1 MHVYP
6 FCPAATVISILAILF
21 HTVGVFVLSALTW
34 ALLAAWTGSVIYA
47 LLLHIV
53 SHPWLGSEAL
63 VESLVIFHFVIAAL
77 LACCTLIYVTSQWQ
91 MDSVHWMR
99 VVVLSVL
106 PFFISLIAY
115 LPVLF
120 RFPGEIFTDYCLP
133 GSLTPNPTSPAW
145 FSYAHAML
153 PRLNSTTATTNST
166 SNGGSVTS
174 TLAQYISPDLLAS
187 LIQAQIN
194 TDRSRTARSPDL
206 NAYPQICPA
215 TFNPTCVVR
224 ESLLTRLFIK
234 INPFA
239 LFIAYLA
246 AIWLWTKSFPF
257 FIRLKESIIQ
267 EVALYEEIGFFGF
280 VTFHW
285 NRLNVPLALAM
296 LWTCKL
302 TMVVLMGPEMWPVVP
317 DQPTS
322 VLMNLNVTAVRDFI
336 QPPANRSE
344 LAKLWNRIYVG
355 AIVHGSETWFD
366 VFGAATFFSGIA
378 TVVVHVL
385 VYLLDPS
392 GEDTRRLVAAAVE
405 APLNLHDWN
414 VIEDPALALDQHDIL
429 AAEMLT
435 GTSWNCAVVF
445 LFLAFQYDLPSLPL
459 TQRIWCFLYG
469 LIVIA
474 ISCIHPVQALIKSL
488 LLRLGVPGR
497 DGGSW
502 FTHLRLLF
510 SCIFL
515 IFSSVCVITYV
526 PEGLVERIVQQVN
539 MNDTQIPN
547 ELSQNISSNV
557 IPRFGSSSKS
567 LRGRQLRI
575 VLCGCQLL
583 LGLVVTLIEYGI
595 YQISRRYP
603 DWGGFRSGLFWTK
616 LISSVIDYLIS
627 FMSFLT
633 VCWLAIY
640 DSIGFCRLLIIGC
653 YFFFILYPSALTAYT
668 WLRWRLL
675 ARRAIDS
682 LSSPTAAQLEQYQ
695 DNCPICYT
703 NMTTEDA
710 KVTRCGHFYHT
721 KCLATWML
729 RQLFCPI
736 CHADLLSTKVQNQR
750 RLGLAQAPAA
760 N

>member
-1 MHVYP
+1 LRSLST
-6 FCPAATVISILAILF
+6 ATIISILAILC
-21 HTVGVFVLSALTW
+21 HTVGVFVLSAITW

-53 SHPWLGSEAL
+53 SHPWLGPEAL
-63 VESLVIFHFVIAAL
+63 VESLIIFHFVLAAL
-77 LACCTLIYVTSQWQ
+77 IACCTLIYVSSQWQ
-91 MDSVHWMR
+91 MDSVRWIHA
-99 VVVLSVL
+99 VVLSLL
-106 PFFISLIAY
+106 PFLISLIAY

-120 RFPGEIFTDYCLP
+120 GFPGDIFTDHCLA
-133 GSLTPNPTSPAW
+133 GSSNSTSTSPAW
-145 FSYAHAML
+145 FGYARAL
-153 PRLNSTTATTNST
+153 IPQRPNSSSA
-166 SNGGSVTS
+166 
-174 TLAQYISPDLLAS
+174 LASYISPDLLAS
-187 LIQAQIN
+187 LIHTQSNNTAVSGTAQSL
-194 TDRSRTARSPDL
+194 DAVV
-206 NAYPQICPA
+206 YPQICPA
-215 TFNPTCVVR
+215 TFNPTCVLR

-239 LFIAYLA
+239 LFTAYVVV
-246 AIWLWTKSFPF
+246 IWLWIESFPF
-257 FIRLKESIIQ
+257 LHRLKASIIQ
-267 EVALYEEIGFFGF
+267 EVELYEANGFFGF
-280 VTFHW
+280 ITFHW

-296 LWTCKL
+296 LWICKL
-302 TMVVLMGPEMWPVVP
+302 TLVVLMGPEFWPVVP

-322 VLMNLNVTAVRDFI
+322 MLMDLNVTAVQDFI
-336 QPPANRSE
+336 QPPANQSD

-355 AIVHGSETWFD
+355 AMIHGSETWFD

-385 VYLLDPS
+385 VFLLDPS
-392 GEDTRRLVAAAVE
+392 GEDTRRLVAAAGE
-405 APLNLHDWN
+405 APPNFHDWN
-414 VIEDPALALDQHDIL
+414 VIEDPALALDQHDVL

-497 DGGSW
+497 DGGSSW

-515 IFSSVCVITYV
+515 IFSSICVITYV
-526 PEGLVERIVQQVN
+526 PEGLAERIGQQVRT
-539 MNDTQIPN
+539 NDTQLPN
-547 ELSQNISSNV
+547 EFGQNGSSNIV
-557 IPRFGSSSKS
+557 PRFGSSSKS
-567 LRGRQLRI
+567 LKGRQLRI

-627 FMSFLT
+627 FISFLT

-653 YFFFILYPSALTAYT
+653 YFFFILYPSAVTAYT

-675 ARRAIDS
+675 ARRGIDS
-682 LSSPTAAQLEQYQ
+682 LSSPTATQLAQYQ

-721 KCLATWML
+721 ECLATWML

-750 RLGLAQAPAA
+750 RLEQTPAA
-760 N
+760 AVD